1 MNAAA
6 MIDRCFRHQH
16 PEAYGG
22 FEVSEPIVPVHLR
35 YGRDHAVHSVAGLA
49 EEPCLGAAAWVTTG

>member
-22 FEVSEPIVPVHLR
+22 LEVSEPIVPVHLR
-35 YGRDHAVHSVAGLA
+35 YGHDHAVPSADGLA
-49 EEPCLGAAAWVTTG
+49 EEPWLGASAWVATG

>member
-22 FEVSEPIVPVHLR
+22 LEVSEPIVPVHLR
-35 YGRDHAVHSVAGLA
+35 YAHDHAVPSSDGLA